1 MCPLEHLVEECLR
14 ELVEVGELGAALRA
28 DRICFV
34 EDRCDAVL
42 DLSLRQRNLKV
53 RHELQGDSALSA
65 ASRHA
70 KCSGLSDFGRAQEVG
85 QVSRVVFIVWAYDV
99 SMGRALPWLAI
110 YM

>member
-1 MCPLEHLVEECLR
+1 MEEYLR

-53 RHELQGDSALSA
+53 GHELQGDSALSA

-70 KCSGLSDFGRAQEVG
+70 KCPGLSDFGRAQEVE
-85 QVSRVVFIVWAYDV
+85 QVSRVDLIVWTYDV
-99 SMGRALPWLAI
+99 ELGRSHPVLDI
-110 YM
+110 